1 MNCEFF
7 FYRKDIFE
15 KYNLE
20 APTTW
25 NEFLDT
31 CKTLKDNGEIPL
43 IVAGKE
49 NWQLMRYLSF
59 APWRMTKDQFIM
71 DYIDQKAT
79 FSENAAAK
87 EGAEHTADCV
97 AKYGRAKN
105 YGEQSLGVKDAGA
118 CSIALIFQGL
128 RAGYNA

>member
-1 MNCEFF
+1 
-7 FYRKDIFE
+7 
-15 KYNLE
+15 
-20 APTTW
+20 
-25 NEFLDT
+25 
-31 CKTLKDNGEIPL
+31 
-43 IVAGKE
+43 
-49 NWQLMRYLSF
+49 MRYLSF

-87 EGAEHTADCV
+87 EGAERTADCV